1 MKKLGLCLAGGG
13 ARGSYQIGVMK
24 ALEELGYLKKVKA
37 ISGTSIGSVNAS
49 VFAGKTVDDMKE
61 IWFNYSTDEFKKN
74 TKVFS
79 KLKNKKLEVVKE
91 GIYELE
97 ALGRLL
103 KKNLDV
109 KALRNQE
116 TYVTLSPAGE
126 KDDGIKGIL
135 KASYKHYIK
144 HESQVIYSPL
154 HEQDDK
160 SIYQQVLASCS
171 IPVVF
176 PSMKIGE
183 KQVFDGG
190 LYDNVPVKPLVDAGC
205 DEIIVIHLQRIFF
218 VNKSKYPGVK
228 FHEIKHWGSLGGL
241 LNFDANQ
248 AEKRYELGYKD
259 GMKYFTEN
267 PLN

>member
-24 ALEELGYLKKVKA
+24 VLDELGYLDQVKA

-49 VFAGKTVDDMKE
+49 IFAGRTVDEMKE
-61 IWFNYSTDEFKKN
+61 IWFQYSNDEFKKN
-74 TKVFS
+74 TKVFE
-79 KLKNKKLEVVKE
+79 KLKDKKLEVVKE

-97 ALGRLL
+97 ALEKLLTKNLNLKAL
-103 KKNLDV
+103 KK
-109 KALRNQE
+109 QE

-126 KDDGIKGIL
+126 ENAGIMGIL

-144 HESQVIYSPL
+144 HDSQVIYSPL
-154 HEQDDK
+154 HEQSDK
-160 SIYQQVLASCS
+160 AIYQQVLASCS

-183 KQVFDGG
+183 NQVFDGG

-205 DEIIVIHLQRIFF
+205 DTIIVIHLQRIFF
-218 VNKSKYPGVK
+218 VNKSKYPGVT
-228 FHEIKHWGSLGGL
+228 FHEIKHWGSLGGM
-241 LNFDANQ
+241 LNFDSNQ
-248 AEKRYELGYKD
+248 AQKRYELGYKD
-259 GMKYFTEN
+259 AKKYFSEN